1 MTVGTLCVGDT
12 CTPTE
17 LHAGAPSD
25 GNPMSLRSLVVLCSF
40 FPGLT
45 RSGNPFI
52 HLIHEVGGLFFLKKK
67 NATPYYIFLKKK
79 SFEKKIKI
87 VKTCVECFAL

>member
-25 GNPMSLRSLVVLCSF
+25 GNPMSLRSLVVLCYF
-40 FPGLT
+40 FTGLT

-52 HLIHEVGGLFFLKKK
+52 HLIHEVGGLFF
-67 NATPYYIFLKKK
+67 Y
-79 SFEKKIKI
+79 
-87 VKTCVECFAL
+87 

>member
-52 HLIHEVGGLFFLKKK
+52 HLIHEVGGLFLKKK
-67 NATPYYIFLKKK
+67 TQRLITFFKKRNLLKKR
-79 SFEKKIKI
+79 
-87 VKTCVECFAL
+87 

>member
-40 FPGLT
+40 FPGLP

-52 HLIHEVGGLFFLKKK
+52 HLIHEVGGLFFFKKK
-67 NATPYYIFLKKK
+67 KRNALLHFFKKEIF
-79 SFEKKIKI
+79 
-87 VKTCVECFAL
+87 